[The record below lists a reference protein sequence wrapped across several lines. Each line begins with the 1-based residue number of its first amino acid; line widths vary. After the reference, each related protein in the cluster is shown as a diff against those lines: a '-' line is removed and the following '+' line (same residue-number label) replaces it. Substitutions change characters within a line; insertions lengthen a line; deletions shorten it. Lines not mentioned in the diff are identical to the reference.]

1 MRSDSED
8 LRKIPKVTTN
18 SGKRSY
24 LALRDWTS
32 LDIDIRD
39 ASTVSQ
45 FKNVHLNMTFPKLA
59 KANVLTSQ

>member
-18 SGKRSY
+18 SGQRSY
-24 LALRDWTS
+24 LALR
-32 LDIDIRD
+32 DIRD

-45 FKNVHLNMTFPKLA
+45 FKNVYLNMTFPKLA